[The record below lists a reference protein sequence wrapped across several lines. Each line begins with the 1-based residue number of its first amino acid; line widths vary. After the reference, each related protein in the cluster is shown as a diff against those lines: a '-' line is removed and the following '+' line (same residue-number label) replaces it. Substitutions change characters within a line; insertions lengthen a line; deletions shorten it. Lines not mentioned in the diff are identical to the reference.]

1 MGLKIKEAQYAQA
14 APTGMTVITKVVI
27 ATVVTLCIAG
37 LAIGLGVGL
46 SRQKN
51 NNNNDSN
58 SPSPSPSPSP
68 TFTCDL
74 SPSECSGVPA

>member
-14 APTGMTVITKVVI
+14 APTGMTAITKVVI
-27 ATVVTLCIAG
+27 AVVVTLCIAG

-51 NNNNDSN
+51 NNNDPN
-58 SPSPSPSPSP
+58 SPSPSPST
-68 TFTCDL
+68 TFSCDL